1 MSISA
6 LTFSYGI
13 AIYRYTPWG
22 GGEGSCRE
30 EGPGK
35 EVGGRKE
42 EREAG

>member
-1 MSISA
+1 MLHQGTESVSVEQ
-6 LTFSYGI
+6 TGV
-13 AIYRYTPWG
+13 PWG